1 MDVIARL
8 VPAGKCRL
16 WVASACALAVLSAAA
31 ALVPPLILYV
41 IAIALIDR
49 TADPS
54 GLSILQL
61 VFLAIASVVLRIAF
75 LVFARVTAGQAAI
88 MVTRSVRARTA
99 DKIGTLPLGTLAESR
114 PATSRRCCSKTS
126 ASLPSSSR
134 NAWWN

>member
-16 WVASACALAVLSAAA
+16 RVASACALAVLSAAA

-41 IAIALIDR
+41 I
-49 TADPS
+49 
-54 GLSILQL
+54 
-61 VFLAIASVVLRIAF
+61 AIASVVLRIAF

-88 MVTRSVRARTA
+88 MVTRSVRAQTA

-114 PATSRRCCSKTS
+114 PGDFETMLLEDVGVVA
-126 ASLPSSSR
+126 
-134 NAWWN
+134 